1 MGYIGGTI
9 YLRDDFS
16 HMMAASHLSGS
27 GQFEYDGAYDYLTQ
41 VAETGKTVS
50 ISASVLGEG
59 LLLRISSCITI
70 YKQKSGSNDSVVL
83 EALNKRFVVSKE
95 KPNTVIAGTGG

>member
-1 MGYIGGTI
+1 MNGGTI

-27 GQFEYDGAYDYLTQ
+27 AQFEYDGAYDYLTQ

-50 ISASVLGEG
+50 FSAFVLGEG
-59 LLLRISSCITI
+59 LLVRASSCVTI
-70 YKQKSGSNDSVVL
+70 YKQKGGSNDSVVL
-83 EALNKRFVVSKE
+83 DALNRRFVVSKE
-95 KPNTVIAGTGG
+95 KPNTVVVGTGG